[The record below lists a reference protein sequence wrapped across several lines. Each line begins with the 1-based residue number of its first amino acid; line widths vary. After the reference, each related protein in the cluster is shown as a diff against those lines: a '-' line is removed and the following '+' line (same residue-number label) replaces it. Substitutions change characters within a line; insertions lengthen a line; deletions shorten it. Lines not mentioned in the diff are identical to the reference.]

1 MLFGPK
7 FEKTVIISLSSKTKS
22 KEFFGTLNQQQ
33 SLSSSPKK
41 RQKAALSTSP
51 IVSSQ
56 RKQGEKFIYTEW
68 PTSRSAKKSL

>member
-68 PTSRSAKKSL
+68 STRRSAKKSL